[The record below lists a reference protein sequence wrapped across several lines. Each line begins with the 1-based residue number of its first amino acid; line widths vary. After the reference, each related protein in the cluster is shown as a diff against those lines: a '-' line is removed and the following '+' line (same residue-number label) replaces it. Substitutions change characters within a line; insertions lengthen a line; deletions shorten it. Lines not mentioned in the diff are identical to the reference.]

1 MIHES
6 EVQTSLAKTAV
17 AETAM
22 AEMAK
27 AETRLLKEVTLQIAM
42 VQVVTGATVLLGQ
55 WSVLSDHL
63 CPMGGGQGWEWCF
76 LLFSHTIF
84 YPWLTSSRLLGIVH
98 AGEIVAGARGNRC

>member
-27 AETRLLKEVTLQIAM
+27 AAATLLKEVTLQIAM
-42 VQVVTGATVLLGQ
+42 V
-55 WSVLSDHL
+55 
-63 CPMGGGQGWEWCF
+63 
-76 LLFSHTIF
+76 
-84 YPWLTSSRLLGIVH
+84 
-98 AGEIVAGARGNRC
+98 